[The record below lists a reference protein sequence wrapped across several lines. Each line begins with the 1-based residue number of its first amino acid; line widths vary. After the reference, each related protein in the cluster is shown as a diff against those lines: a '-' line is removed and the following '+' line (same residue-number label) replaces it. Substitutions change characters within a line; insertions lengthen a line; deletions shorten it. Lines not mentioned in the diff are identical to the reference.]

1 VSIIINI
8 LLLSRPTLCMAVQSV
23 EREQSVP
30 RAVTAILTSTDIGI
44 YMNHLSLNICPN
56 LPAHVGLKHF
66 LQVIL

>member
-1 VSIIINI
+1 
-8 LLLSRPTLCMAVQSV
+8 MAVQSV